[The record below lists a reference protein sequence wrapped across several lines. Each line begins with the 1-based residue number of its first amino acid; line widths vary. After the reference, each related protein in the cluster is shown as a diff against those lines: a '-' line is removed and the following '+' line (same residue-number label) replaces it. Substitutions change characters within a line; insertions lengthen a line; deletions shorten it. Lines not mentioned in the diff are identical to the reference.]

1 MLRNFFRE
9 FEGGLPRKSA
19 SANSSECCD
28 RCHLKAVK
36 KTPSPNTFTMVSSVY
51 RNQRIARST
60 PVPWPRA
67 AMRISRCFPSLTL
80 PRNARRNESN
90 KVWSPAATTSGLNCS
105 TCSFLS
111 FTDANHRYNH
121 VSTEG
126 RPQRLAPF
134 LLPLRD
140 RTACR
145 VVVLRPARYS
155 RAWRHQQ
162 KSMRKSRPR
171 CERASSESRTI
182 AVVSTVPNRQS
193 DHQRRLQPE
202 PSKQP
207 GDLREP
213 NVSKA

>member
-1 MLRNFFRE
+1 VLRKIFRK

-19 SANSSECCD
+19 LANSSECCD

-51 RNQRIARST
+51 RNQSMIDAYCEVHTCPLAKSRYANLSVLT
-60 PVPWPRA
+60 VPITVA
-67 AMRISRCFPSLTL
+67 SLTL
-80 PRNARRNESN
+80 PRNARRIESN

-111 FTDANHRYNH
+111 FTNANHRYNH

-155 RAWRHQQ
+155 RARRHQQ

-193 DHQRRLQPE
+193 DH
-202 PSKQP
+202 
-207 GDLREP
+207 
-213 NVSKA
+213 